1 MIRTGNGRIGNI
13 AWTAAVVCL
22 MIFAAVSVARSAS
35 GRDGWRAVVRSAAC
49 VEGPTVL
56 LGEIA
61 DPAPGVDRRTWKSVA
76 GVKLWKAS
84 SRRGRPVVI
93 ARDKLRQVLN
103 YYMGDMADRLVL
115 LKQLTVQ
122 TGGKVVSGVELKN
135 RVVAF
140 LTPKAKSLGG
150 DIEFRDLN
158 LPSEYFIDNPAERL
172 VIGLHDDIRPGRNQI
187 QFKTLNARDKVVY
200 SKAGT
205 VFIDVW
211 KAVPVASQSLNRFE
225 RVTKNKIGF
234 RRVNLAYR
242 PDLWDGTGGP
252 WRMARTLGRNQP
264 FTMSHLEQVPLIEK
278 GERVDLVYRGKRIQ
292 LTLKVEALDDGAMG
306 QQVAVKNLQS
316 KKTVLATVI
325 GDDLV
330 MVR

>member
-1 MIRTGNGRIGNI
+1 MTRTGSGRIKSI

-22 MIFAAVSVARSAS
+22 MVFAVASVALSAS
-35 GRDGWRAVVRSAAC
+35 GRDDWRGVVRSEAC
-49 VEGPTVL
+49 VKGPTVL

-61 DPAPGVDRRTWKSVA
+61 DPAPGVDSRTWKTVA
-76 GVKLWKAS
+76 GIKLWKAS
-84 SRRGRPVVI
+84 TRPGRPVVI
-93 ARDKLRQVLN
+93 ARDKLRQVLH
-103 YYMGDMADRLVL
+103 YYMGDRVSQLVL
-115 LKQLTVQ
+115 PMQLTVQ
-122 TGGKVVSGVELKN
+122 TGGKVLSGVELKN

-140 LTPKAKSLGG
+140 LTPRAKAMGG
-150 DIEFRDLN
+150 EIEFRDLN
-158 LPSEYFIDNPAERL
+158 LPSEYFFDELTERM
-172 VIGLHDDIRPGRNQI
+172 VISLHDDIRPGRNQI
-187 QFKTLNARDKVVY
+187 KLRTVDARGKVVY
-200 SKAGT
+200 GKAGT

-211 KAVPVASQSLNRFE
+211 KAVPVAAQPLNRFE
-225 RVTKNKIGF
+225 RVTKDKIGF

-278 GERVDLVYRGKRIQ
+278 GEQVDLVYRGKRVQ
-292 LTLKVEALDDGAMG
+292 LTLKVEALGEASMG
-306 QQVAVKNLQS
+306 QQVAVRNLQS